1 LTVVFPVSGNTL
13 VVLVGEGVILEH
25 RGGRVSDLGLNK
37 KGGRDRSSDLT
48 TRRQWR
54 PRFKWYWRRSGVPHR
69 SKLIPVAPGRQ
80 RDREGHADSTES
92 AQRRGSLEMGK
103 MAAAARILVA
113 TTSIR
118 QREWTVVTGVRRG
131 PLRAIARERN
141 SVGERKGGDSGARPL
156 LKPARW

>member
-1 LTVVFPVSGNTL
+1 VAATLTVVFPVSGNAL

-69 SKLIPVAPGRQ
+69 SKLIPIAPGRQ
-80 RDREGHADSTES
+80 RDHEGHADS
-92 AQRRGSLEMGK
+92 
-103 MAAAARILVA
+103 VA
-113 TTSIR
+113 KRSEAGLT
-118 QREWTVVTGVRRG
+118 
-131 PLRAIARERN
+131 RN
-141 SVGERKGGDSGARPL
+141 GENGGGG
-156 LKPARW
+156 